1 MEQEIMNFREAAM
14 DRKTVLVIDDEAHVR
29 MLYAEELRAQGYD
42 AADSDGTEDP
52 LELVEKHNPALI
64 ILDIKLGALSGLDLL
79 QIIRSR
85 HATLPIILCTAYDS
99 FRIDLKSI
107 AADAYVV
114 KSYDSKELMQKV
126 RELLS
131 K

>member
-1 MEQEIMNFREAAM
+1 MNFREAAM
-14 DRKTVLVIDDEAHVR
+14 DRKTVLVIDDEEHVR

-42 AADSDGTEDP
+42 AVDSDGNEDP
-52 LELVEKHNPALI
+52 LALVDKHKPALV

-79 QIIRSR
+79 QTIRSR

-99 FRIDLKSI
+99 FRLDLKSI

-114 KSYDSKELMQKV
+114 KSYDSTELMQKV

>member
-1 MEQEIMNFREAAM
+1 M
-14 DRKTVLVIDDEAHVR
+14 DRKTVLVIDDEEHVR

-42 AADSDGTEDP
+42 AVDSDGNEDP
-52 LELVEKHNPALI
+52 LALVDKHKPALV

-79 QIIRSR
+79 QTIRSR
-85 HATLPIILCTAYDS
+85 HAALPVILCTAYDS
-99 FRIDLKSI
+99 FRFDLKSI

-114 KSYDSKELMQKV
+114 KSYDSTELMQKV

>member
-1 MEQEIMNFREAAM
+1 M

-29 MLYAEELRAQGYD
+29 MLYAEELRAQGYN
-42 AADSDGTEDP
+42 AVDSDGSEDP
-52 LELVEKHNPALI
+52 LALVEKHNPALI
-64 ILDIKLGALSGLDLL
+64 ILDIKLGGLSGLDLL
-79 QIIRSR
+79 QTIRGR

-99 FRIDLKSI
+99 FRFDLKSI